1 MFAQIWLF
9 FLAWMPIPLQIAFF
23 SFLAVVGIVFV
34 LRVIALILDAIPI
47 F

>member
-1 MFAQIWLF
+1 MFNVIWSLF
-9 FLAWMPIPLQIAFF
+9 FAWMPLPLQLAFLG
-23 SFLAVVGIVFV
+23 FLAVVALVFV